1 MNVERSRNAADN
13 SPPCRTPPHNFAA
26 EMALLGAILS
36 DNRALDK
43 LTLIPDHFADPAN
56 GRIFEVASSM
66 ISKGQ
71 TVDPITLKDYF
82 EQDGALNDFGGT
94 EYLAALVRASLT
106 AINIE
111 DYANIIKDRHT
122 RKRLILAAEDISER
136 AYSFEETAQAQINT
150 AQDQLTNLI
159 EAGETESFTASL
171 NKTIGEIEAAQERG
185 GALAGITTGFTKL
198 DSMLSGLQKGHYVI
212 VGGRPSIGKSTL
224 LANIALH
231 NIAHDRRVAF
241 FSLEM
246 SSQEINLLMLARRSG
261 ISIKAML
268 GGQMGSG
275 EISMVRE
282 AKESLMGFP
291 LFLDDNPSLTV
302 GEISARALKSK
313 ADLVIIDHLD
323 LAETGEK
330 YTSDYARVSAIS
342 KALKQIAKRL
352 AVPVLVSHQLSRS
365 VEYRTSKRPGLSD
378 LRDSGKIE
386 ADADVIL
393 FLFRREYYLK
403 REEPPPNSPDHEEW
417 ESKYREAQGRA
428 EVIIAKQRLGP
439 TGTVNL
445 AFDGEVARFD
455 NLAE

>member
-1 MNVERSRNAADN
+1 MPE
-13 SPPCRTPPHNFAA
+13 RTPPHSFAA

-36 DNRALDK
+36 DNRILDK

-56 GRIFEVASSM
+56 GHIFEVASSM
-66 ISKGQ
+66 IAKGQ
-71 TVDPITLKDYF
+71 TADPITLKDYF
-82 EQDGALNDFGGT
+82 EQDGALNDVGGT
-94 EYLAALVRASLT
+94 QYLAALVNASLA

-122 RKRLILAAEDISER
+122 RRRLILTAEDISER
-136 AYSFEETAQAQINT
+136 AYSFEETAQAQINM
-150 AQDQLTNLI
+150 AQDQLTGLI
-159 EAGETESFTASL
+159 EAGETESFTESL
-171 NKTIGEIEAAQERG
+171 DKTIGEIEAAQERG
-185 GALAGITTGFTKL
+185 GARAGITTGFTKL
-198 DSMLSGLQKGHYVI
+198 DSMLSGLQKGQYVI

-224 LANIALH
+224 LVNIALH
-231 NIAHDRRVAF
+231 NITHDRRVAF

-275 EISMVRE
+275 EIGRVQE

-302 GEISARALKSK
+302 GEISARALKFK

-323 LAETGEK
+323 LTETGEK
-330 YTSDYARVSAIS
+330 FTSDYARVSAIS
-342 KALKQIAKRL
+342 KAIKQTAKRL
-352 AVPVLVSHQLSRS
+352 AVPVLVSHQLSRN
-365 VEYRTSKRPGLSD
+365 VEYRTSKRPNLSD
-378 LRDSGKIE
+378 LRDSGRIE

-417 ESKYREAQGRA
+417 ESKHRDAQGRA

-445 AFDGEVARFD
+445 AFDGEIARFD